1 MEVNVNQ
8 AIKIF
13 FSKSSFEMI
22 YMEAFANALD
32 ANATQFNVSVE
43 LDDYSNLQN
52 LKITIEDNGEGFTD
66 KRYSKFSKLLDV
78 EEKTHKGLGRL
89 VYLCYFD
96 KVSIISFYDKG
107 KKRTFEFTD
116 DFDGKSDK
124 VEIVSRK
131 KSGSKFILF
140 GFNGDKLSKNINIKS
155 SYIKRVLLEN
165 FIMRFYEAK
174 LNKKNI
180 TVNISSTING
190 KTETESFDCSTLPDF
205 KVEPID
211 GAIDL
216 FDSLEV
222 YYHISDI
229 QDNLFEDGKNTFI
242 TALSIDDRCFPVD
255 LLSGSRMPEK
265 YNMIFLL
272 RSSSLQGTTDGS
284 RQSIKLAETTQKE
297 LINFFKTAVFN
308 IITREVSEIAE
319 SNKKQYTYI
328 QERFPHLIGMIDEQ
342 SIGYVPHYETLKQA
356 QDKFF
361 KTERELLGASE
372 LTDDQLEK
380 SIEFSSRTLAAYI
393 IYRQKLIEKML
404 KLDKS
409 ALEVDL
415 HNLLAPRFHTFSG
428 DEFEKDAYINNLW
441 VLDDKFMTYEHV
453 LSEADMKKVIGHL
466 NPSSANNGDD
476 DRPDIA
482 IFFSRDPS
490 EDGEKFDMVIV
501 ELKRLGLTPEM
512 NSIVE
517 LQLDKRTQLLSEH
530 YGNRIQRA
538 WYYGIVEMTD
548 EYRMHLKNNEYKPL
562 FSHGN
567 VYYKVKPVFRNLQD
581 EVGVIQ
587 HSYILDYKSIIE
599 DANARNSA
607 FLRILKDKFSQLS
620 EPPF

>member
-32 ANATQFNVSVE
+32 ANATQFNVEVE
-43 LDDYSNLQN
+43 LDDYADLQN
-52 LKITIEDNGEGFTD
+52 LKITIEDDGEGFTD

-96 KVSIISFYDKG
+96 KVNVTSYYDKG
-107 KKRTFEFTD
+107 KKRTFLFTN
-116 DFDGKSDK
+116 DFDGKSDN
-124 VEIVSRK
+124 VEKVSRK
-131 KSGSKFILF
+131 KSGSKFILS
-140 GFNGDKLSKNINIKS
+140 GFNGDKLSKNSNIRS

-165 FIMRFYEAK
+165 FIMRFYQAK
-174 LNKKNI
+174 LNRKNI
-180 TVNISSTING
+180 TVNITSTING
-190 KTETESFDCSTLPDF
+190 KTETEKFDCSCLPSF
-205 KVEPID
+205 KIEPVE

-216 FDSLEV
+216 FDSLNV
-222 YYHISDI
+222 FYHISDI

-255 LLSGSRMPEK
+255 LLSGGRMSEK

-284 RQSIKLAETTQKE
+284 RQSIKLAERTQKD
-297 LINFFKTAVFN
+297 LINFFKTAVFK
-308 IITREVSEIAE
+308 IISREIPEIAE
-319 SNKKQYTYI
+319 SNQKQYNHI
-328 QERFPHLIGMIDEQ
+328 QEKFPHLIGMIDET
-342 SIGYVPHYETLKQA
+342 SIGYVPYHETIKQA

-361 KTERELLGASE
+361 KTERELLGAIE
-372 LTDDQLEK
+372 LNDDQLEK

-393 IYRQKLIEKML
+393 IYRQKLIEKMI
-404 KLDKS
+404 KLDKK
-409 ALEVDL
+409 ALEEDL
-415 HNLLAPRFHTFSG
+415 HNLLAPRFRAFSG

-441 VLDDKFMTYEHV
+441 ILDDKFMTYEHV

-466 NPSSANNGDD
+466 DPIKENNGDN
-476 DRPDIA
+476 DRPDIS
-482 IFFSRDPS
+482 IFFSRNPD
-490 EDGEKFDMVIV
+490 EDGKKFDMVIV
-501 ELKRLGLTPEM
+501 ELKRLGLSPEM

-517 LQLDKRTQLLSEH
+517 IQLDKRTQLLSEH

-538 WYYGIVEMTD
+538 WYYGIVDMTD
-548 EYRMHLKNNEYKPL
+548 DYRMHLKNNEYKPL

-567 VYYKVKPVFRNLQD
+567 IYYKVKPVYRNLQD
-581 EVGVIQ
+581 ETGVIQ
-587 HSYILDYKSIIE
+587 HSYILDYKSIVE
-599 DANARNSA
+599 DANSRNSA
-607 FLRILKDKFSQLS
+607 FLRILRDKFNHFNTL
-620 EPPF
+620 PF

>member
-32 ANATQFNVSVE
+32 ANANQFNIKVD
-43 LDDYSNLQN
+43 LDDYSHLQN
-52 LKITIEDNGEGFTD
+52 LRIILEDNGEGFTD
-66 KRYSKFSKLLDV
+66 KRYSKFSRLLDV

-96 KVSIISFYDKG
+96 KVNISSFYDKG
-107 KKRTFEFTD
+107 KKRTFDFTNEF
-116 DFDGKSDK
+116 DK
-124 VEIVSRK
+124 NSAIIENVSRK
-131 KSGSKFILF
+131 KSGSTLVLA
-140 GFNGDKLSKNINIKS
+140 GFNGGKLSKNINIRS
-155 SYIKRVLLEN
+155 AYIKRVLLEN
-165 FIMRFYEAK
+165 FIMRFYQAK
-174 LNKKNI
+174 LQKKNI
-180 TVNISSTING
+180 SVKITSAIGG
-190 KTETESFDCSTLPDF
+190 KTETEAFDCSALPDF
-205 KVEPID
+205 KIEPIE

-216 FDSLEV
+216 FDSMEV

-229 QDNLFEDGKNTFI
+229 KDDLFSDGKNTFI

-255 LLSGSRMPEK
+255 LLSGSRVPEK

-272 RSSSLQGTTDGS
+272 RSSSLQGSTDGS
-284 RQSIKLAETTQKE
+284 RQSIKLEETTQKQ
-297 LINFFKTAVFN
+297 LISFFKTAVFN

-319 SNKKQYTYI
+319 SNKRQFAYI
-328 QERFPHLIGMIDEQ
+328 QDRFPHLIGMLDKQ
-342 SIGYVPHYETLKQA
+342 SIGYIPHYETIKQA

-361 KTERELLGASE
+361 KTERELLGATE
-372 LTDDQLEK
+372 LSDDQLEK

-393 IYRQKLIEKML
+393 LYRQKLIEKML

-409 ALEVDL
+409 ALEEDL
-415 HNLLAPRFHTFSG
+415 HNLLAPRYREYSG
-428 DEFEKDAYINNLW
+428 DDFEKDAYINNLW
-441 VLDDKFMTYEHV
+441 VIDDKFMTYEYI
-453 LSEADMKKVIGHL
+453 LSEADMTKVIGHL
-466 NPSSANNGDD
+466 NPVFENNGDN
-476 DRPDIA
+476 DRPDIT
-482 IFFSRDPS
+482 IFFSRNP
-490 EDGEKFDMVIV
+490 EKDGEKFDMVIV
-501 ELKRLGLTPEM
+501 ELKRLGLSPEL

-548 EYRMHLKNNEYKPL
+548 DYRMHLKNNEYKPL

-567 VYYKVKPVFRNLQD
+567 IYYKTKPVYRNLQD

-587 HSYILDYKSIIE
+587 HSYILDYKSIVE
-599 DANARNSA
+599 DASARNTA
-607 FLRILKDKFSQLS
+607 FLRILKDKFSQIS
-620 EPPF
+620 APPF